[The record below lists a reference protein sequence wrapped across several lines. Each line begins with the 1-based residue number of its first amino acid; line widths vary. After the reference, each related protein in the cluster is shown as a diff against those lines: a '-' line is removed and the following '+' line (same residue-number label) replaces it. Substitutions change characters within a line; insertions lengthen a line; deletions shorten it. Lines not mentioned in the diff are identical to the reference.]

1 VLSQRNEFSI
11 FCRTLVEIIDTIS
24 LLYYIIQNKKISEK
38 PLNSKHNPVLNIE
51 IENIIEQEKYNEL

>member
-1 VLSQRNEFSI
+1 MNFQN

-24 LLYYIIQNKKISEK
+24 LLYYIKQNNKIYEK
-38 PLNSKHNPVLNIE
+38 PSNLKHNPVLNIE

>member
-1 VLSQRNEFSI
+1 MNFQF

-24 LLYYIIQNKKISEK
+24 LLYYIIQNNKISEK

-51 IENIIEQEKYNEL
+51 IKKTIKQEKYNEL